1 MENQQKAKLYALR
14 NRVMTAVPRPP
25 KSALK
30 RKPTKPVKKV
40 QIVEPEKKENVR
52 PNTAKPVITSLSL
65 KKKEVKKK
73 SAQPISILNY
83 CVK

>member
-14 NRVMTAVPRPP
+14 NRVMTAVPRLP
-25 KSALK
+25 KNALK
-30 RKPTKPVKKV
+30 RKPAKKV

-65 KKKEVKKK
+65 KKEV
-73 SAQPISILNY
+73 
-83 CVK
+83 